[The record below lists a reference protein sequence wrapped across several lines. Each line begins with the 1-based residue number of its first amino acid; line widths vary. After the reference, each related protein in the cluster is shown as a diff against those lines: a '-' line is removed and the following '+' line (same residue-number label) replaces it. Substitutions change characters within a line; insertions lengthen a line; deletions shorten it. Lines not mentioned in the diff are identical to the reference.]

1 VEVVTAPVSTPNPAW
16 LGFVRT
22 GRARSKIRHHL
33 KTMAQTE
40 SEGLGHRLLAQAL
53 RSEGIEHYPDNA
65 PQYEQIWDKLLRF
78 TGNKTREE
86 LLTDIGLGKRIAN
99 IVAKRLVHLLA
110 DAGQKPD
117 ALLLTRERFTANESA
132 SMGLITL
139 DGSENASVQ
148 FAHCCRPI
156 PGDAIVGYLGRGE
169 GLVVHVHDCPVAK
182 KLQFKDSERFIG
194 VDWSDEPVRAFE
206 TGLVV
211 TVNNGKGVLAKVAAA
226 LATAEADITHI
237 DMGQEAAQ
245 EATDLRF
252 LLAVRD
258 TAHLEIALRNLRRTP
273 SVLRASRNKYST

>member
-1 VEVVTAPVSTPNPAW
+1 
-16 LGFVRT
+16 
-22 GRARSKIRHHL
+22 
-33 KTMAQTE
+33 M
-40 SEGLGHRLLAQAL
+40 
-53 RSEGIEHYPDNA
+53 EHYPDKE
-65 PQYEQIWDKLLRF
+65 PQYEQIWEKLLRF
-78 TGNKTREE
+78 TGSKTREE

-99 IVAKRLVHLLA
+99 IVAKRLVQMLMES
-110 DAGQKPD
+110 GEKPD
-117 ALLLTRERFTANESA
+117 ALLLTRERFTANDSS

-156 PGDAIVGYLGRGE
+156 PGDPIVGYLGRGE
-169 GLVVHVHDCPVAK
+169 GLVVHVSDCPVAK

-206 TGLVV
+206 TCLVV

-252 LLAVRD
+252 LIALRD

-273 SVLRASRNKYST
+273 SVLRANRHKSS